1 MAPSKEII
9 SKEKA
14 SDEEKTFDEYM
25 APVEYKTSNENR
37 NTARKR
43 FLEDKRTPG

>member
-1 MAPSKEII
+1 MF
-9 SKEKA
+9 SKEKT
-14 SDEEKTFDEYM
+14 SVEEKTFDEYV

-37 NTARKR
+37 NTVRKR